1 MIWFCGL
8 GFLSFRCFCWS
19 CSRIIEIIAAP
30 LALAVWLHPKRN
42 EIRSEEDERQKCHG
56 VHRMHTRV
64 RLPVYRKAIIIWSNI
79 QQQLL
84 LVGEIDQLKHLARHA
99 GKTSFA
105 AKGYEAVRIQFLY
118 FPPAA
123 NCAHVQQVTT
133 DTQRATKGKI
143 KGRKCC
149 RLRTKVTAT
158 HRPLVHNI
166 LYPDMVM
173 RDSDSWGIPTKTV
186 TIEVFFLIFFAMS
199 FAFMAAI

>member
-1 MIWFCGL
+1 VCHVWRLFFYFKDIFLIEMIWFCGL

-30 LALAVWLHPKRN
+30 PALAVWLHPKRN

-118 FPPAA
+118 FPPSS
-123 NCAHVQQVTT
+123 
-133 DTQRATKGKI
+133 
-143 KGRKCC
+143 
-149 RLRTKVTAT
+149 RLRTCPASNNWHTEGDQGKNKRQEMLSSSDKGDGHASTS
-158 HRPLVHNI
+158 RP
-166 LYPDMVM
+166 
-173 RDSDSWGIPTKTV
+173 
-186 TIEVFFLIFFAMS
+186 
-199 FAFMAAI
+199 